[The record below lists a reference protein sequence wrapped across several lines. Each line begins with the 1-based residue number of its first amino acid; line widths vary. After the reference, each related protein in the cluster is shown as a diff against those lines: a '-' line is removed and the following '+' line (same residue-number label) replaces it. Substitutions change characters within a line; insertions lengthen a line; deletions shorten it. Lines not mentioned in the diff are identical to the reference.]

1 MYQPGVRP
9 SSCPLVCSSCRRA
22 GCRVHGYLDELQLSR
37 DAAGGFP
44 EITMVIRW
52 LTLALE
58 QLCQETLTYINV
70 SGRVGIAKRER
81 MPIMAQSDADIQVKP
96 RKRRVG
102 KVGGDSAGSPLT
114 AHQSMRAEE
123 ATDLANFLRALADP
137 TRLQMVSLLA
147 EHPGEVCVCDIT
159 RSFDLDQSTISHH
172 LRLLREA
179 GVIECV
185 RHGVWAYY
193 FFHAGALE
201 PIKQLL
207 KQLERLEM
215 PG

>member
-1 MYQPGVRP
+1 
-9 SSCPLVCSSCRRA
+9 
-22 GCRVHGYLDELQLSR
+22 
-37 DAAGGFP
+37 
-44 EITMVIRW
+44 
-52 LTLALE
+52 
-58 QLCQETLTYINV
+58 
-70 SGRVGIAKRER
+70 
-81 MPIMAQSDADIQVKP
+81 MPIMTQPEALQVKP

-102 KVGGDSAGSPLT
+102 KVGGDSAGCQLT
-114 AHQSMRAEE
+114 VHPSMRAEE

-193 FFHAGALE
+193 FFRAGALE

-207 KQLERLEM
+207 KRLERLEM

>member
-1 MYQPGVRP
+1 
-9 SSCPLVCSSCRRA
+9 
-22 GCRVHGYLDELQLSR
+22 
-37 DAAGGFP
+37 
-44 EITMVIRW
+44 
-52 LTLALE
+52 
-58 QLCQETLTYINV
+58 
-70 SGRVGIAKRER
+70 
-81 MPIMAQSDADIQVKP
+81 MAQPEALQVKP

-123 ATDLANFLRALADP
+123 ATDLTNFLRALADP

-159 RSFDLDQSTISHH
+159 ASFDLDQSTISHH

-179 GVIECV
+179 GVIACV

-193 FFHAGALE
+193 FFRAGALE